1 VTKFRQ
7 AVILCGGA
15 GSRLTQ
21 KGIFTPKCLLEVD
34 GKTILER
41 QIKVLENSGVEE
53 ILLLLGNGSDAII
66 ESVKRWKKNYKLRI
80 ETNVESFPLGTAG
93 ALFNA
98 LDLLEE
104 KFIFIYGDLLLD
116 ADFTENF
123 AEFDARSPSVGVLYR
138 SSDHMFDSY
147 LLRIDEKN
155 NVIKFELK
163 NVPRVK
169 PKRNRANVGIYL
181 LKKDLLGNS
190 LRPKKIFDF
199 DREFLPMALENGELI
214 LALKFRGYV
223 RDIGTV
229 ERLDHSRN
237 EFGTYLE
244 KKGKQSTVLLDRDG
258 VINRQNGY
266 VRSVDDFEL
275 LPGATDALKV
285 IFDKGYRILV
295 ITNQPV
301 VARGESTWE
310 DVEACHAIIDNELAK
325 IGAFIT
331 DYYVCLHHPDKGF
344 LGEREELKINCLCRK
359 PQIGNFTQAIKD
371 YPFAKSDA
379 VYVGDT
385 LVDLF
390 AAKNFGIKFAGI
402 KSQNLSQEFAG
413 HDLYEHLLDF
423 AEKLIDKN
431 GSS

>member
-1 VTKFRQ
+1 MTKFRQ

-21 KGIFTPKCLLEVD
+21 KGIFTPKCLLEIG

-41 QIKVLENSGVEE
+41 QIEVLENSGVEE

-98 LDLLEE
+98 FDLLEE
-104 KFIFIYGDLLLD
+104 KFIFIYGDLLLNT
-116 ADFTENF
+116 DFTETI
-123 AEFDARSPSVGVLYR
+123 AEFEARSPSVGVLYR
-138 SSDHMFDSY
+138 SSDHMFDSD

-155 NVIKFELK
+155 NVTKFELK
-163 NVPRVK
+163 NVSRVK

-181 LKKDLLGNS
+181 LKKDLLKNS
-190 LRPKKIFDF
+190 LRPKKILDF
-199 DREFLPMALENGELI
+199 DREFLPMALENGEFI
-214 LALKFRGYV
+214 LAIKFRGYV

-237 EFGTYLE
+237 EFGIYLE

-258 VINRQNGY
+258 VINRQSGY
-266 VRSVDDFEL
+266 VRSVNDFEL
-275 LPGATDALKV
+275 LPGAIDALKV

-310 DVEACHAIIDNELAK
+310 DIEACHAIIDNELAK

-331 DYYVCLHHPDKGF
+331 DYYVCLHHPDMGF

-379 VYVGDT
+379 VYVGDSP
-385 LVDLF
+385 VDLF

>member
-1 VTKFRQ
+1 MTKFRQ

-138 SSDHMFDSY
+138 ASDHMFDSD

-190 LRPKKIFDF
+190 LRPKKMFDF
-199 DREFLPMALENGELI
+199 DREFLPLALENGELI

-413 HDLYEHLLDF
+413 HDFYEHLLDF

>member
-15 GSRLTQ
+15 GSRLIQ
-21 KGIFTPKCLLEVD
+21 KGIFTPKCLLEVG

-41 QIKVLENSGVEE
+41 QIMVLEKSGIKE
-53 ILLLLGNGSDAII
+53 ILLLLGSGSDTIM
-66 ESVKRWKKNYKLRI
+66 ENMKKWKKNYKLQI
-80 ETNVESFPLGTAG
+80 KTNVESSPLGTAG

-104 KFIFIYGDLLLD
+104 KFIYLYGDLLLD
-116 ADFTENF
+116 ADFTETIL
-123 AEFDARSPSVGVLYR
+123 EFESLSPSAGILYR
-138 SSDHMFDSY
+138 SSDHMFDSD

-155 NVIKFELK
+155 NVTKFELK

-190 LRPKKIFDF
+190 FKQEKIFDF
-199 DREFLPMALENGELI
+199 DREFLPMALENGEVI

-229 ERLDHSRN
+229 ERLDNSRN
-237 EFGTYLE
+237 EFIVYLE

-258 VINRQNGY
+258 VINKQRGH
-266 VRSVDDFEL
+266 VRSVNDFEL
-275 LPGATDALKV
+275 LPGAIRALKV
-285 IFDKGYRILV
+285 VFDKGYRILV

-310 DVEACHAIIDNELAK
+310 DVEACHAIIDSELAK

-344 LGEREELKINCLCRK
+344 LGEREELKVSCFCRK
-359 PQIGNFTQAIKD
+359 PQIGNFTKAIMD
-371 YPFAKSDA
+371 YPFVKSDA

-385 LVDLF
+385 LIDLF

-402 KSQNLSQEFAG
+402 KSQDLSEKLAR
-413 HDLYEHLLDF
+413 HDLYENLLDF

>member
-1 VTKFRQ
+1 
-7 AVILCGGA
+7 
-15 GSRLTQ
+15 
-21 KGIFTPKCLLEVD
+21 
-34 GKTILER
+34 
-41 QIKVLENSGVEE
+41 
-53 ILLLLGNGSDAII
+53 
-66 ESVKRWKKNYKLRI
+66 
-80 ETNVESFPLGTAG
+80 
-93 ALFNA
+93 
-98 LDLLEE
+98 
-104 KFIFIYGDLLLD
+104 
-116 ADFTENF
+116 
-123 AEFDARSPSVGVLYR
+123 
-138 SSDHMFDSY
+138 MFDSD

-190 LRPKKIFDF
+190 LRPKKMFDF
-199 DREFLPMALENGELI
+199 DREFLPLALENGELI

-413 HDLYEHLLDF
+413 HDFYEHLLDF